1 MWLNISSPWQYPPL
15 LFLDIGKHLFPLE
28 WDLMTSSHQLGYECK
43 WCTVRDCWGKAQKSR
58 LSPPSTFLC
67 SGKQRDLVC
76 RWQIHESK
84 VDCAV
89 TPGTVILEHHPRL
102 FGEQFV
108 TAAEPSLSQLLQNPF
123 WIWTH
128 YFDLMNF
135 LKLKQEG
142 KQVVGFS
149 SIPPQINNTR
159 WIWKPGPTRTSCSV
173 CCRKCFRYWI
183 TDWVIFHSSPVA
195 YTIMRSQCC
204 ICSFHFL
211 KILNKFYIYL
221 KEWINM
227 QLARWNAL
235 GKVFVCF

>member
-1 MWLNISSPWQYPPL
+1 MSASDVPYVTAEAKPRRVGWALQAHSSVVENRETSCA
-15 LFLDIGKHLFPLE
+15 DGKFTRAK
-28 WDLMTSSHQLGYECK
+28 WIVQSHQ
-43 WCTVRDCWGKAQKSR
+43 
-58 LSPPSTFLC
+58 
-67 SGKQRDLVC
+67 
-76 RWQIHESK
+76 
-84 VDCAV
+84 
-89 TPGTVILEHHPRL
+89 GTVILEHHPCL
-102 FGEQFV
+102 FWDQFV

-142 KQVVGFS
+142 KQVVGFF
-149 SIPPQINNTR
+149 SIAPQIKNTQ

-173 CCRKCFRYWI
+173 CCRKCFQYWI

-211 KILNKFYIYL
+211 KILNKFCIYL
-221 KEWINM
+221 NEWINM

-235 GKVFVCF
+235 GKVFVGF